1 MSNTENFKKI
11 AARDLEPGMFVV
23 DLGLSWLDNP
33 YLYSEEGLIGTKTT
47 VANVQE
53 EGFLEAY
60 VDPSR
65 SLVPIPEIDPNQVKK
80 AKIDPSLLKPKVSL
94 KEELVYAAEIYTKTI
109 KTAQTLLDKCARQ
122 EAVGMKEVEPMI
134 GGLMD
139 SLLRNGS
146 ALMTLSKIQQ
156 SNDYLFSHMVN
167 VAILA
172 MYFGRFLGLHPVTL
186 RRVGMA
192 GLLADVG
199 MLNIPTDIVNSHSK
213 LSREDLALVQR
224 HPITGYEMLSGEA
237 NIYSEVLDG
246 VIDHHER
253 YNGTG
258 YPNGKVGN
266 EISVVGRI
274 LALADCYNA
283 LTSDRPHRKAM
294 APHKAISVIYGMRGK
309 DFDPAFLERFIQGVG
324 VFPLG
329 SAVELNTGQQGIV
342 TQINPTSPIQP
353 IISLVT
359 DPRGKPVPERTVD
372 LAGQQAI
379 RIINCKESREL
390 LSAASASLDFAL
402 GG

>member
-1 MSNTENFKKI
+1 M
-11 AARDLEPGMFVV
+11 
-23 DLGLSWLDNP
+23 
-33 YLYSEEGLIGTKTT
+33 
-47 VANVQE
+47 
-53 EGFLEAY
+53 
-60 VDPSR
+60 
-65 SLVPIPEIDPNQVKK
+65 PISDISPEQIKK
-80 AKIDPSLLKPKVSL
+80 ATVDPSLLKPKVSL
-94 KEELVYAAEIYTKTI
+94 KEELAHAAEIYTKTLE
-109 KTAQTLLDKCARQ
+109 TAQTLMDKCARQ

-146 ALMTLSKIQQ
+146 ALMTLSKIQK

-199 MLNIPTDIVNSHSK
+199 MINVPADIVNSHAK
-213 LSREDLALVQR
+213 LNKEDLALVQH
-224 HPITGYEMLSGEA
+224 HPIAGYEMLSNETSV
-237 NIYSEVLDG
+237 YSEVLDG
-246 VIDHHER
+246 IIDHHER

-309 DFDPAFLERFIQGVG
+309 DFDPIFLERFIQGVG

-329 SAVELNTGQQGIV
+329 SAVELNTGQQGLV
-342 TQINPTSPIQP
+342 TQINPTSPTQP
-353 IISLVT
+353 IISLIT
-359 DPRGKPVPERTVD
+359 DPRGRPVPERTVD
-372 LAGQQAI
+372 LFGQQAI
-379 RIINCKESREL
+379 RIINCKESRYL
-390 LSAASASLDFAL
+390 LSAASTSLDFSLPA
-402 GG
+402 

>member
-1 MSNTENFKKI
+1 MPNRENFKKMSV
-11 AARDLEPGMFVV
+11 RDLEPGMFVA

-33 YLYSEEGLIGTKTT
+33 YLYSDEGLIGTKTA
-47 VANVQE
+47 VENIQK
-53 EGFLEAY
+53 EGFLEVY

-65 SLVPIPEIDPNQVKK
+65 SLVPIPEISPDQIKR
-80 AKIDPSLLKPKVSL
+80 ATIDPSLLKPKVSL
-94 KEELVYAAEIYTKTI
+94 KEELAQAAEIYTKTLE
-109 KTAQTLLDKCARQ
+109 TAQTLMDKCARQ

-139 SLLRNGS
+139 SLLRNAS
-146 ALMTLSKIQQ
+146 ALMTLSKIQK

-167 VAILA
+167 VAILS
-172 MYFGRFLGLHPVTL
+172 MYFGRFLGLHPITL
-186 RRVGMA
+186 RRVGVA

-199 MLNIPTDIVNSHSK
+199 MINVPTDIVNSHAK
-213 LSREDLALVQR
+213 LNKEDLELVQR
-224 HPITGYEMLSGEA
+224 HPIAGYEMLNSES
-237 NIYSEVLDG
+237 NIYTEVLDG

-309 DFDPAFLERFIQGVG
+309 DFDPVFLERFIQGVG

-329 SAVELNTGQQGIV
+329 SAVELNTGQQGLV
-342 TQINPTSPIQP
+342 TQINPTSPTQP
-353 IISLVT
+353 IISLIT

-372 LAGQQAI
+372 LFGQQAI
-379 RIINCKESREL
+379 RIINCKESRNL
-390 LSAASASLDFAL
+390 LPAASASLDFSLAE
-402 GG
+402 

>member
-1 MSNTENFKKI
+1 MPNREHFKKM
-11 AARDLEPGMFVV
+11 AVRDLEPGMFVV
-23 DLGLSWLDNP
+23 DIGLSWLDNP
-33 YLYSEEGLIGTKTT
+33 YLYSDEGLIATKTAVENIQT
-47 VANVQE
+47 

-60 VDPSR
+60 VDPAR
-65 SLVPIPEIDPNQVKK
+65 SLVPISDLSPDQIRK
-80 AKIDPSLLKPKVSL
+80 ATIDPSLLKPKVSL
-94 KEELVYAAEIYTKTI
+94 KEELAHAAEIYTKTLE
-109 KTAQTLLDKCARQ
+109 TAQTLMDKCARQ

-146 ALMTLSKIQQ
+146 ALMTLSKIQK

-199 MLNIPTDIVNSHSK
+199 MINVPADIVNSHAK
-213 LSREDLALVQR
+213 LNKEDLALVQR
-224 HPITGYEMLSGEA
+224 HPIAGYEMLSNETS
-237 NIYSEVLDG
+237 IYSEVLDG
-246 VIDHHER
+246 IIDHHER

-309 DFDPAFLERFIQGVG
+309 DFDPVFLERFIQGVG

-329 SAVELNTGQQGIV
+329 SAVELNTGQQGLVI
-342 TQINPTSPIQP
+342 QINPTSPTQP
-353 IISLVT
+353 VISLIT

-372 LAGQQAI
+372 LFGQQAI
-379 RIINCKESREL
+379 RIINCKESRHL
-390 LSAASASLDFAL
+390 LSAASASLDFSLAE
-402 GG
+402 